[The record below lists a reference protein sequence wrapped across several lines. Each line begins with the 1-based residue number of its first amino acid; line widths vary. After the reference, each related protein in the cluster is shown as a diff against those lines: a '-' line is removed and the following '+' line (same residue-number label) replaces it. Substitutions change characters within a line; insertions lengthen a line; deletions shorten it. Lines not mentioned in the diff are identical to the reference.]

1 MKVNRF
7 RMYVS
12 VAALAA
18 TVSLSTVRASDFVGS
33 TSEYAAWGG
42 IAAATLLLEWK
53 PVNSSNPLIGGEQK
67 PYIGRERVPD
77 WGLGVAHL
85 SALGTTRLLGSEDQR
100 IRYSHGYVTAAG
112 LNAFGTAFTKAIV
125 GRKRPN
131 HDDAEAQGKPTRSRS
146 FYSGHASNTF
156 MMATYLTRYT
166 RRVSHSEPVKL
177 AVPALLYS
185 GATYTAW
192 SRVKEHRHYTS
203 DVIAGAVAG
212 SLIGAAVFAWY
223 ESMDRQAALPVTIIP
238 APGGATLLVSF

>member
-1 MKVNRF
+1 MPN
-7 RMYVS
+7 VS
-12 VAALAA
+12 VFIL
-18 TVSLSTVRASDFVGS
+18 VSCLFYTSVRASDFIGS

-42 IAAATLLLEWK
+42 IAATTLLLEWK
-53 PVNSSNPLIGGEQK
+53 PVNSSNPLIGGGQK

-77 WGLGVAHL
+77 WGLGVAHF
-85 SALGTTRLLGSEDQR
+85 SALGTTRLFGSERQR
-100 IRYSHGYVTAAG
+100 VLYSHGYVTAAG

-166 RRVSHSEPVKL
+166 WRMSYSEPVKL
-177 AVPALLYS
+177 GVPVLLYG

-223 ESMDRQAALPVTIIP
+223 EDMDRRAALPVTIIP
-238 APGGATLLVSF
+238 APGGAALLVRF